1 MIPASLKTEAELG
14 RRLLDSI
21 AEALNGD
28 EDLRADTDEGE
39 TAFMEALDRTHDR
52 IKAIEAV
59 AQSDEDRAADLK
71 ARAERRRG
79 AVDRIRDEIA
89 SCMADLQLNK
99 IQRPDAT
106 YSLQS
111 GREKVRVTDE
121 ATVPDELCKVTRKP
135 DLTAIGK
142 ELKAG
147 REVPGAIIEQAN
159 KPVLVIRGA
168 R

>member
-28 EDLRADTDEGE
+28 EDLRADTVEGE

-71 ARAERRRG
+71 ARAERRRS
-79 AVDRIRDEIA
+79 AVDADEG
-89 SCMADLQLNK
+89 L
-99 IQRPDAT
+99 RP
-106 YSLQS
+106 
-111 GREKVRVTDE
+111 GRRVRVRSAD
-121 ATVPDELCKVTRKP
+121 APL
-135 DLTAIGK
+135 
-142 ELKAG
+142 
-147 REVPGAIIEQAN
+147 
-159 KPVLVIRGA
+159 VLRDRGERPPYA
-168 R
+168 PPPPRS